1 MLEVNSPIGNIFVD
15 EGFDELKNGNCE
27 KLKISRMELERRI
40 LRRKTDRG
48 TDVGLNLEQGVKLRH
63 GDVIKNGD
71 MKIVVEQLPE
81 KIITVKLKNK
91 KMTDVMVLLGHI
103 IGNRHRP
110 ISIKGDEVSFPIQ
123 ADSEKDVFTK
133 LFQNIIN
140 HIEITIEEKIFFPH
154 SGADIHE
161 H

>member
-1 MLEVNSPIGNIFVD
+1 MLEVNSPIGNIFLD
-15 EGFDELKNGNCE
+15 EEFDELKSGNSE
-27 KLKISRMELERRI
+27 KLKISRMELEKRI

-48 TDVGLNLEQGVKLRH
+48 TDVGLNLEPGVKLRH

-110 ISIKGDEVSFPIQ
+110 ISIQGDEISFPIQ
-123 ADSEKDVFTK
+123 ADSEKEVFTK
-133 LFQNIIN
+133 LFQSIIN
-140 HIEITIEEKIFFPH
+140 HIEMTVEEQIFSPQ
-154 SGADIHE
+154 SGADVHE

>member
-27 KLKISRMELERRI
+27 KLKISRMELEKRI

-48 TDVGLNLEQGVKLRH
+48 TDIGLNLEPGVKLCH
-63 GDVIKNGD
+63 GDDIKNGD

-110 ISIKGDEVSFPIQ
+110 ISIKDDEVSFPIQ

-154 SGADIHE
+154 SGADVHE

>member
-48 TDVGLNLEQGVKLRH
+48 TDVGLNLEPGIKLRH

-81 KIITVKLKNK
+81 KIITVRLKNK
-91 KMTDVMVLLGHI
+91 NMTDVMVLLGHI

-110 ISIKGDEVSFPIQ
+110 ISIKSNEISFPIQ
-123 ADSEKDVFTK
+123 ADSEKEVFTK
-133 LFQNIIN
+133 LFQSIIN
-140 HIEITIEEKIFFPH
+140 HIEIIVEERIFSSH
-154 SGADIHE
+154 SGANVHE

>member
-15 EGFDELKNGNCE
+15 EGFEELKNGNCE

-40 LRRKTDRG
+40 LRRNTDRG
-48 TDVGLNLEQGVKLRH
+48 TDVGLNLEPGVKLRH

-81 KIITVKLKNK
+81 KIITVRLKNK
-91 KMTDVMVLLGHI
+91 KMADVMLLLGHI

>member
-1 MLEVNSPIGNIFVD
+1 MLEVNSPVGNIFLD
-15 EGFDELKNGNCE
+15 EGFDDIKSKNFE
-27 KLKISRMELERRI
+27 RLKISRTELEKRI

-48 TDVGLNLEQGVKLRH
+48 TDVGLNLELGVKLRH
-63 GDVIKNGD
+63 GDVIKDGET
-71 MKIVVEQLPE
+71 KIVVEQLPE

-110 ISIKGDEVSFPIQ
+110 ISIKDDEVSFPIQ
-123 ADSEKDVFTK
+123 ADSEKEVFTK
-133 LFQNIIN
+133 LFQSIIN
-140 HIEITIEEKIFFPH
+140 HIEMTVEEQIFSPQ
-154 SGADIHE
+154 SGADVHE

>member
-40 LRRKTDRG
+40 LRRNTDRG
-48 TDVGLNLEQGVKLRH
+48 TDVGLNLEPGVKLRH

-71 MKIVVEQLPE
+71 MKIIVEQLPE
-81 KIITVKLKNK
+81 KIITVRLKNK
-91 KMTDVMVLLGHI
+91 KMADVMVLLGHI

>member
-1 MLEVNSPIGNIFVD
+1 VLEVNSPIGNIFVD

-40 LRRKTDRG
+40 LRRNTDRG
-48 TDVGLNLEQGVKLRH
+48 TDVGLNLEPGVKLRH

-71 MKIVVEQLPE
+71 MKIIVEQLPE
-81 KIITVKLKNK
+81 KIITVRLKNK
-91 KMTDVMVLLGHI
+91 KMADVMLLLGHI

>member
-1 MLEVNSPIGNIFVD
+1 MLEVSSPIGNIFLD
-15 EGFDELKNGNCE
+15 KGFDELKSKNFE
-27 KLKISRMELERRI
+27 RLKISRMELEKRI

-48 TDVGLNLEQGVKLRH
+48 TDVGLNLEPGVKLRH

-110 ISIKGDEVSFPIQ
+110 ISIQGDEISFPIQ

-133 LFQNIIN
+133 LFQSIIN
-140 HIEITIEEKIFFPH
+140 HIEMTVEEQIFSPQ
-154 SGADIHE
+154 SGADVHE

>member
-1 MLEVNSPIGNIFVD
+1 MLEVNSPIGNIFLD
-15 EGFDELKNGNCE
+15 EEFDELKSKNFE
-27 KLKISRMELERRI
+27 RLKISRMELEKRI

-48 TDVGLNLEQGVKLRH
+48 TDVGLNLEPGVKLRH

-81 KIITVKLKNK
+81 KIIIVKLKNK

-110 ISIKGDEVSFPIQ
+110 ISIKSDEISFPIQ
-123 ADSEKDVFTK
+123 ANSEKEVFTK
-133 LFQNIIN
+133 LFHSIIN
-140 HIEITIEEKIFFPH
+140 YIEISVEEKIFCPH
-154 SGADIHE
+154 SGADVHE

>member
-1 MLEVNSPIGNIFVD
+1 MLEVNSPIGNIFLD
-15 EGFDELKNGNCE
+15 EEFNELKSGNFE
-27 KLKISRMELERRI
+27 KLKISRMELEKRI

-81 KIITVKLKNK
+81 KIITVRLKNK
-91 KMTDVMVLLGHI
+91 NMADVMLLLGHI

>member
-15 EGFDELKNGNCE
+15 EGFKELKNGNCE

-48 TDVGLNLEQGVKLRH
+48 TDVGLNLKQGVKLRH

-71 MKIVVEQLPE
+71 MKIVVEQVPE
-81 KIITVKLKNK
+81 KIITVRLKNK
-91 KMTDVMVLLGHI
+91 KMEDVMLLLGHI

-133 LFQNIIN
+133 LFQSIIN
-140 HIEITIEEKIFFPH
+140 HIEITVEERIFSPH
-154 SGADIHE
+154 LGTDVHE

>member
-1 MLEVNSPIGNIFVD
+1 MLEVNSPIGNIFLD
-15 EGFDELKNGNCE
+15 EEFDELKSGNFE

-40 LRRKTDRG
+40 LRRNTDRG
-48 TDVGLNLEQGVKLRH
+48 TDVGLNLEPGVKLRH

-71 MKIVVEQLPE
+71 MKIIVEQLPE
-81 KIITVKLKNK
+81 KIITVRLKNK

>member
-1 MLEVNSPIGNIFVD
+1 VLKVNSPIGNIFVD
-15 EGFDELKNGNCE
+15 EGFEELKNGNCE

-81 KIITVKLKNK
+81 KIITVRLKNK
-91 KMTDVMVLLGHI
+91 KMADVMLLLGHI

>member
-27 KLKISRMELERRI
+27 KLKISRMELEKRI

-48 TDVGLNLEQGVKLRH
+48 TDVRLNLEAGVKLRH

-71 MKIVVEQLPE
+71 MEIVVEQLPE

-110 ISIKGDEVSFPIQ
+110 ISIKDDEVSFPIQ

-140 HIEITIEEKIFFPH
+140 YIEITAEEKIFFPH
-154 SGADIHE
+154 SGADVHE

>member
-81 KIITVKLKNK
+81 KIITVRLKNK
-91 KMTDVMVLLGHI
+91 KMADVMLLLGHI

-110 ISIKGDEVSFPIQ
+110 ISIKGDEVSLPIQ

>member
-1 MLEVNSPIGNIFVD
+1 MLKVNSPIGNIFLD
-15 EGFDELKNGNCE
+15 EEFDELKSGNSE
-27 KLKISRMELERRI
+27 KLKISRMELEKRI

-48 TDVGLNLEQGVKLRH
+48 TDVGLNLEPGVKLHH

-81 KIITVKLKNK
+81 KIITVRLKNK
-91 KMTDVMVLLGHI
+91 EMTEVMTLLGHI

-110 ISIKGDEVSFPIQ
+110 VSIKNNEISFPIQ
-123 ADSEKDVFTK
+123 ADSEKEVFTK
-133 LFQNIIN
+133 LFQSIID
-140 HIEITIEEKIFFPH
+140 HIEMTVGEQIFSPH
-154 SGADIHE
+154 SGANTHE

>member
-48 TDVGLNLEQGVKLRH
+48 TDVGLNLEPGVKLRH

-71 MKIVVEQLPE
+71 MKIIVEQLPE
-81 KIITVKLKNK
+81 KIITVRLKNK

-110 ISIKGDEVSFPIQ
+110 ISIKDDEVSFPIQ

-154 SGADIHE
+154 SGADVHE